1 MCLPAAVCSGLTNL
15 RSADLRLL
23 SDDEPHALCCSTEP
37 AGLHL
42 ANVPSSALDL
52 RIHLQCEIRI
62 VWAALGGKATFDTNR
77 CRPLSLGSPI
87 CRNESRASRNDSAR
101 GGISVVQRPIPLRSR
116 CHRRAARSH
125 VARCR
130 KLWILVGMAQRRI

>member
-1 MCLPAAVCSGLTNL
+1 MPDARNPLEDSNATPEKDCCARYSRTYHSAGCSAVQHFPRLRRPMCLPAAVCSGLTNL

-52 RIHLQCEIRI
+52 WIHLQCEIRI
-62 VWAALGGKATFDTNR
+62 VWA
-77 CRPLSLGSPI
+77 
-87 CRNESRASRNDSAR
+87 
-101 GGISVVQRPIPLRSR
+101 
-116 CHRRAARSH
+116 
-125 VARCR
+125 
-130 KLWILVGMAQRRI
+130 